1 MLTKQHIIKYLSL
14 TILLLLCWLE
24 HYNHFIMRF
33 IDSALVQSTLVY
45 ASSRTVNA
53 AISLLQS
60 AEVGIGIASIQPA
73 QLLDPVNDLAEYMSD
88 AMRLAIGSLF
98 LQRILYTISSGVI
111 FSGVFTVSVVAY
123 FICEWRNYLPHL
135 RHKIMASLILIRFL
149 VPAVVLTT
157 GLVSQIFLDEQI
169 NQQSEKVSE
178 KVETVNSSANNTSAL
193 SAKLKAEVD
202 SEKQTI
208 FDKLSLLNEQQIK
221 NHQRATELK
230 GDLAEVEAQIGA
242 IQATRSLSERLT
254 FTELEQAKPLLDKK
268 QQLTAQFNAVL
279 NQQRQL
285 NLDKD
290 ALNEQLENLNASLN
304 QDQSSQ
310 VSKIIDTVTS
320 GISNMVTAV
329 EDLFIDFLNVLSLLI
344 LKLLLMPLIF
354 LYLFNKAFKAIWQ
367 RRFMDVVMQT
377 KQLAVNRWYFS

>member
-169 NQQSEKVSE
+169 NQQSELVSE

-221 NHQRATELK
+221 NHQQATELK
-230 GDLAEVEAQIGA
+230 VKLAEVDGQIEA

-279 NQQRQL
+279 NLQRQL

-310 VSKIIDTVTS
+310 VSKIIDTVSS
-320 GISNMVTAV
+320 GISNMVAAV
-329 EDLFIDFLNVLSLLI
+329 EDLFIDFLNILSLLI

-367 RRFMDVVMQT
+367 RRFMDVVIQT
-377 KQLAVNRWYFS
+377 KQLAVNR

>member
-169 NQQSEKVSE
+169 NQQSEIVSE
-178 KVETVNSSANNTSAL
+178 KVETVNSSASNTSAL

-202 SEKQTI
+202 SEKQII

-230 GDLAEVEAQIGA
+230 GDLAEVEAQIEA

-290 ALNEQLENLNASLN
+290 ALNKQLENLNASLN

-320 GISNMVTAV
+320 GISNMVAAV
-329 EDLFIDFLNVLSLLI
+329 EDLFIDFLNILSLLI
-344 LKLLLMPLIF
+344 LKLLIMPLIF

-367 RRFMDVVMQT
+367 RRFMDVVIQT
-377 KQLAVNRWYFS
+377 KQLAVNR

>member
-169 NQQSEKVSE
+169 NQQSEIVSE
-178 KVETVNSSANNTSAL
+178 KVETVNSSASNTSAL

-202 SEKQTI
+202 SEKQII

-230 GDLAEVEAQIGA
+230 GDLAEVEAQIEA

-290 ALNEQLENLNASLN
+290 ALNKQLENLNASLN

-320 GISNMVTAV
+320 GISNMVAAV
-329 EDLFIDFLNVLSLLI
+329 EDLFIDFLNILSLLI

-367 RRFMDVVMQT
+367 HRFMDVVIQT
-377 KQLAVNRWYFS
+377 KQLAVNR

>member
-169 NQQSEKVSE
+169 NQQSEIVSE
-178 KVETVNSSANNTSAL
+178 KVETVNSSASNTSAL

-202 SEKQTI
+202 SEKQII

-230 GDLAEVEAQIGA
+230 GDLAEVEAQIEA

-290 ALNEQLENLNASLN
+290 ALNKQLENLNASLN
-304 QDQSSQ
+304 QNQSSQ

-320 GISNMVTAV
+320 GISNMVAAV
-329 EDLFIDFLNVLSLLI
+329 EDLFIDFLNILSLLI

-367 RRFMDVVMQT
+367 HRFMDVVIQT
-377 KQLAVNRWYFS
+377 KQLAVNR

>member
-169 NQQSEKVSE
+169 NQQSEIVSE
-178 KVETVNSSANNTSAL
+178 KVETVNSSASNTSAL

-202 SEKQTI
+202 SEKQII

-230 GDLAEVEAQIGA
+230 GDLAEVEAQIEA

-290 ALNEQLENLNASLN
+290 ALNKQLENLNASLN

-320 GISNMVTAV
+320 GISNMVAAV
-329 EDLFIDFLNVLSLLI
+329 EDLFIDFLNILSLLI

-367 RRFMDVVMQT
+367 RRFMDVVIQT
-377 KQLAVNRWYFS
+377 KQLAVNR

>member
-123 FICEWRNYLPHL
+123 FICEWRNYLSNL

-169 NQQSEKVSE
+169 NQQSELVSE

-221 NHQRATELK
+221 NHQQATELK
-230 GDLAEVEAQIGA
+230 VKLTEVDSQIEA

-320 GISNMVTAV
+320 GISNMVAAV
-329 EDLFIDFLNVLSLLI
+329 EDLFIDFLNILSLLI

-367 RRFMDVVMQT
+367 RRFMDMVIQT
-377 KQLAVNRWYFS
+377 KQLAVNR

>member
-1 MLTKQHIIKYLSL
+1 
-14 TILLLLCWLE
+14 
-24 HYNHFIMRF
+24 MRF

>member
-123 FICEWRNYLPHL
+123 LICEWRNFLPNL
-135 RHKIMASLILIRFL
+135 RH
-149 VPAVVLTT
+149 
-157 GLVSQIFLDEQI
+157 
-169 NQQSEKVSE
+169 
-178 KVETVNSSANNTSAL
+178 
-193 SAKLKAEVD
+193 
-202 SEKQTI
+202 
-208 FDKLSLLNEQQIK
+208 
-221 NHQRATELK
+221 
-230 GDLAEVEAQIGA
+230 
-242 IQATRSLSERLT
+242 
-254 FTELEQAKPLLDKK
+254 
-268 QQLTAQFNAVL
+268 
-279 NQQRQL
+279 
-285 NLDKD
+285 
-290 ALNEQLENLNASLN
+290 
-304 QDQSSQ
+304 
-310 VSKIIDTVTS
+310 
-320 GISNMVTAV
+320 
-329 EDLFIDFLNVLSLLI
+329 
-344 LKLLLMPLIF
+344 
-354 LYLFNKAFKAIWQ
+354 
-367 RRFMDVVMQT
+367 
-377 KQLAVNRWYFS
+377 

>member
-1 MLTKQHIIKYLSL
+1 
-14 TILLLLCWLE
+14 
-24 HYNHFIMRF
+24 MRF

-169 NQQSEKVSE
+169 NQQSEIVSE
-178 KVETVNSSANNTSAL
+178 KVETVNSSASNTSAL

-202 SEKQTI
+202 SEKQII

-230 GDLAEVEAQIGA
+230 GDLAEVEAQIEA

-290 ALNEQLENLNASLN
+290 ALNKQLENLNASLN

-320 GISNMVTAV
+320 GISNMVAAV
-329 EDLFIDFLNVLSLLI
+329 EDLFIDFLNILSLLI

-367 RRFMDVVMQT
+367 HRFMDVVIQT

>member
-1 MLTKQHIIKYLSL
+1 
-14 TILLLLCWLE
+14 
-24 HYNHFIMRF
+24 
-33 IDSALVQSTLVY
+33 
-45 ASSRTVNA
+45 
-53 AISLLQS
+53 
-60 AEVGIGIASIQPA
+60 
-73 QLLDPVNDLAEYMSD
+73 
-88 AMRLAIGSLF
+88 
-98 LQRILYTISSGVI
+98 
-111 FSGVFTVSVVAY
+111 
-123 FICEWRNYLPHL
+123 
-135 RHKIMASLILIRFL
+135 
-149 VPAVVLTT
+149 
-157 GLVSQIFLDEQI
+157 
-169 NQQSEKVSE
+169 VSE
-178 KVETVNSSANNTSAL
+178 KVETVNSSANNTSAI

-208 FDKLSLLNEQQIK
+208 FDKLSILNEQQIK
-221 NHQRATELK
+221 NHQQATELK
-230 GDLAEVEAQIGA
+230 VKLTEVDNQIEA

-310 VSKIIDTVTS
+310 VSKIIDTVSS
-320 GISNMVTAV
+320 GISNMVAAV
-329 EDLFIDFLNVLSLLI
+329 EDLFIDFLNILSLLI

-367 RRFMDVVMQT
+367 RRFMDVVIQT
-377 KQLAVNRWYFS
+377 KQLAVNR

>member
-88 AMRLAIGSLF
+88 AMRFAIGSLF

-169 NQQSEKVSE
+169 NQQSEIVSE

-208 FDKLSLLNEQQIK
+208 FDKLSLLNEQQNK

-230 GDLAEVEAQIGA
+230 GDLAEVEAQIEA

-290 ALNEQLENLNASLN
+290 ALNKQLENLNASLN

-320 GISNMVTAV
+320 GISNMVAAV
-329 EDLFIDFLNVLSLLI
+329 EDLFIDFLNILSLLI

-377 KQLAVNRWYFS
+377 KQLAVNR

>member
-377 KQLAVNRWYFS
+377 KQLAVNR

>member
-98 LQRILYTISSGVI
+98 LQRILYTLSSGVI

-169 NQQSEKVSE
+169 NQQSEIVSE
-178 KVETVNSSANNTSAL
+178 KVETVNSSASNTSAL

-202 SEKQTI
+202 SEKQII

-230 GDLAEVEAQIGA
+230 GDLAEVEAQIEA

-290 ALNEQLENLNASLN
+290 ALNKQLENLNASLN

-320 GISNMVTAV
+320 GISNMVAAV
-329 EDLFIDFLNVLSLLI
+329 EDLFIDFLNILSLLI
-344 LKLLLMPLIF
+344 LKLLLMLLIF

-367 RRFMDVVMQT
+367 RRFMDVVIQT
-377 KQLAVNRWYFS
+377 KQLAVNR

>member
-111 FSGVFTVSVVAY
+111 FSSLFTVSVVAY
-123 FICEWRNYLPHL
+123 FICEWRNFLPNL

-169 NQQSEKVSE
+169 NQQSEIVSE

-230 GDLAEVEAQIGA
+230 GDLAEVEAQIEA

-290 ALNEQLENLNASLN
+290 ALNKQLENLNASLN

-320 GISNMVTAV
+320 GISNMVAAV
-329 EDLFIDFLNVLSLLI
+329 EDLFIDFLNILSLLI

-367 RRFMDVVMQT
+367 HRFMDVVIQT
-377 KQLAVNRWYFS
+377 KQLAVNR

>member
-169 NQQSEKVSE
+169 NQQSEIVSE
-178 KVETVNSSANNTSAL
+178 KVETVNSSASNTSAL

-202 SEKQTI
+202 SEKQII

-230 GDLAEVEAQIGA
+230 GDLAGVEAQIEA

-290 ALNEQLENLNASLN
+290 ALNKQLENLNASLN

-320 GISNMVTAV
+320 GISNMVAAV
-329 EDLFIDFLNVLSLLI
+329 EDLFIDFLNILSLLI

-367 RRFMDVVMQT
+367 HRFMDVVIQT
-377 KQLAVNRWYFS
+377 KQLAVNR